1 MCLRGDATVRM
12 LREAICNELC
22 VAVDRSRIFA
32 NGTAIARDGDT
43 KPLDRIVK
51 SMDVRMWAIR
61 PIEKRS
67 RTYMSDWRQK
77 KTLHGIADIRTICSY
92 ITFLGACT
100 YIYIYKKVCIHEK
113 KMLKFG
119 FPQTSPSCAKPPWMP
134 CRMSIG
140 VAPSSRLCPTDVA
153 LLYSA

>member
-1 MCLRGDATVRM
+1 MCLRGDATVRT
-12 LREAICNELC
+12 LREAICKEFG

-32 NGTAIARDGDT
+32 NGTAITRDGDT
-43 KPLDRIVK
+43 KPLDRIAK

-77 KTLHGIADIRTICSY
+77 KTLHGIAAIRTICSY

-100 YIYIYKKVCIHEK
+100 YIYTKQCAYMKKNAQVWV
-113 KMLKFG
+113 
-119 FPQTSPSCAKPPWMP
+119 PSNFSKLRKA
-134 CRMSIG
+134 
-140 VAPSSRLCPTDVA
+140 A
-153 LLYSA
+153 LDALPNVHWCCTKQSALSH